1 MHSPRH
7 SQELLDDLMLYE
19 DVEFARRAYR
29 ALLGRE
35 ADAAGLDAQV
45 AGLRDGSI
53 SKLQFL
59 DALQSSHEGQD
70 HGAPVP
76 AVTQHRRTER
86 VALALAKLPVLGP
99 LCGWLWSLTR
109 LPREYRLQR
118 RTIALLEQRIADMQ
132 SDAHAREHALQRQL
146 RTECGSLEDRLIA
159 LSPRA
164 TTSAGRVA
172 HFYAEFQDHFRGSR
186 DQIRERLS
194 RYLKYPEIFRQ
205 TGLPAIDL
213 GCGRGEWLQLL
224 GEHGFTAVG
233 VDSNESMVQR
243 CRSLGLRAEA
253 GDALDYL
260 RKADAGSAAVVTG
273 FHIVEH
279 LRIESVL
286 VLLDEALRVLAPGG
300 FLILETPNPENV
312 LTGAC
317 NFYIDPT
324 HERPIPPVTLEFMA
338 RHAGFADV
346 ELLRLNP
353 AEAPNESSDL
363 AHVVSRF
370 TMASDYAIVAV
381 KATSAS

>member
-1 MHSPRH
+1 MHSPRQ
-7 SQELLDDLMLYE
+7 SQELLDDLLLYE

-45 AGLRDGSI
+45 AGLRNGSI

-59 DALQSSHEGQD
+59 EALQSSDEGQD
-70 HGAPVP
+70 HGTPVP
-76 AVTQHRRTER
+76 TVTHHRRAER
-86 VALALAKLPVLGP
+86 LVSALASVPLLGP
-99 LCGWLWSLTR
+99 VCGWFWSLTR
-109 LPREYRLQR
+109 LPRESRLQR
-118 RTIALLEQRIADMQ
+118 RTIALLEQRLAHMQ
-132 SDAHAREHALQRQL
+132 DDAREREHALQRLL

-159 LSPRA
+159 LAPRA
-164 TTSAGRVA
+164 TTNAGRVA
-172 HFYAEFQDHFRGSR
+172 RFYAEFQDHFRGSR
-186 DQIRERLS
+186 DQIRERLA
-194 RYLKYPEIFRQ
+194 RYLKYPEVFRQ

-213 GCGRGEWLQLL
+213 GCGRGEWLQML

-233 VDSNESMVQR
+233 VDSNESMVER
-243 CRSLGLRAEA
+243 CRALGLSAEV
-253 GDALDYL
+253 GDALEYL
-260 RKADAGSAAVVTG
+260 RQADAGSAAVVTG
-273 FHIVEH
+273 FHIAEH

-286 VLLDEALRVLAPGG
+286 ILLDEALRVLAPGG

-353 AEAPNESSDL
+353 AQAPDESSDL
-363 AHVVSRF
+363 AHAVSRF

-381 KATSAS
+381 KAARAS